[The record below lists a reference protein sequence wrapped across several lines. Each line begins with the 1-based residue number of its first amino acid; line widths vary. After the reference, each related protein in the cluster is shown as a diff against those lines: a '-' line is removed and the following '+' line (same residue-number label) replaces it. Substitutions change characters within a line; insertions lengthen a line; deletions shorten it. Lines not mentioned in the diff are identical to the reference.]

1 MSQED
6 IRDHSWDFPDLVNKE
21 SFDLTLIDER
31 CAQRVDR
38 SFLCFRDVNLQVAA
52 NRPVGRT
59 FAFSGFFQRFVINH
73 DRNDGCKHLCDP
85 ECVPYAIRTH
95 KMGQKICGGH
105 DNDHIAEKGNYKG
118 LRAFSKAFHGTGSGN
133 GYSRNK
139 KAGADDLQCSGASG
153 NGFRGS
159 CEKSHK
165 LSGCQEADNGSKE
178 HDHTAGFQGEPEDFF
193 HTLHL
198 TGTEVITDQRAHS
211 LDDSVGREIQE
222 GLQFVINAKDHHIA
236 VRVSGQHG
244 VQKRDQ
250 KRWQCQV
257 QDRGNTDGI
266 QAQIRYFA
274 CFQGFGRYTYRNRLQ
289 DIKDHIDRNGEHL
302 ADASSQSC
310 APDTQLREKADSPDQ
325 ERVQDDVADTSH
337 KQGEHGYFHPSYSL
351 EKFFEEK
358 ADGNYCGKQENDGRI
373 LQPHPDHGFIL
384 GVHLKEYGHN
394 SDADHSHQDPVDH
407 RQKKSVGCGS
417 VCHFFVACA
426 KVIGNSG
433 VDSDPEANG
442 NGVDHVLDRIDK
454 GQGGHG
460 LLADLCHEEAVHNIV

>member
-59 FAFSGFFQRFVINH
+59 FAVSGFFQRFVINH

-85 ECVPYAIRTH
+85 ECVPHAIRTH

-165 LSGCQEADNGSKE
+165 LSGCQEADNGSK
-178 HDHTAGFQGEPEDFF
+178 
-193 HTLHL
+193 
-198 TGTEVITDQRAHS
+198 
-211 LDDSVGREIQE
+211 
-222 GLQFVINAKDHHIA
+222 
-236 VRVSGQHG
+236 
-244 VQKRDQ
+244 
-250 KRWQCQV
+250 
-257 QDRGNTDGI
+257 
-266 QAQIRYFA
+266 
-274 CFQGFGRYTYRNRLQ
+274 
-289 DIKDHIDRNGEHL
+289 
-302 ADASSQSC
+302 
-310 APDTQLREKADSPDQ
+310 
-325 ERVQDDVADTSH
+325 DV
-337 KQGEHGYFHPSYSL
+337 
-351 EKFFEEK
+351 
-358 ADGNYCGKQENDGRI
+358 GRI
-373 LQPHPDHGFIL
+373 LRTFKI
-384 GVHLKEYGHN
+384 
-394 SDADHSHQDPVDH
+394 
-407 RQKKSVGCGS
+407 KKNVE
-417 VCHFFVACA
+417 VT
-426 KVIGNSG
+426 
-433 VDSDPEANG
+433 DNG
-442 NGVDHVLDRIDK
+442 KDNF
-454 GQGGHG
+454 
-460 LLADLCHEEAVHNIV
+460 

>member
-1 MSQED
+1 
-6 IRDHSWDFPDLVNKE
+6 
-21 SFDLTLIDER
+21 
-31 CAQRVDR
+31 
-38 SFLCFRDVNLQVAA
+38 
-52 NRPVGRT
+52 
-59 FAFSGFFQRFVINH
+59 
-73 DRNDGCKHLCDP
+73 
-85 ECVPYAIRTH
+85 
-95 KMGQKICGGH
+95 MGQKICGGH

-139 KAGADDLQCSGASG
+139 KAGADDLQCSGASD

-198 TGTEVITDQRAHS
+198 AGTEVITDQRAHS

-222 GLQFVINAKDHHIA
+222 GLQFVINAKDYHIA

-266 QAQIRYFA
+266 QAQIRFFA

-394 SDADHSHQDPVDH
+394 SDADHGHQDPVDH

-417 VCHFFVACA
+417 VCHFLSPA
-426 KVIGNSG
+426 
-433 VDSDPEANG
+433 P
-442 NGVDHVLDRIDK
+442 R
-454 GQGGHG
+454 
-460 LLADLCHEEAVHNIV
+460 

>member
-1 MSQED
+1 MIFSALEPATMVSGVVVKSP
-6 IRDHSWDFPDLVNKE
+6 ISCPDARRQITVPKSMITQLD
-21 SFDLTLIDER
+21 S
-31 CAQRVDR
+31 RVSR
-38 SFLCFRDVNLQVAA
+38 
-52 NRPVGRT
+52 
-59 FAFSGFFQRFVINH
+59 
-73 DRNDGCKHLCDP
+73 
-85 ECVPYAIRTH
+85 
-95 KMGQKICGGH
+95 KI
-105 DNDHIAEKGNYKG
+105 
-118 LRAFSKAFHGTGSGN
+118 
-133 GYSRNK
+133 
-139 KAGADDLQCSGASG
+139 
-153 NGFRGS
+153 
-159 CEKSHK
+159 
-165 LSGCQEADNGSKE
+165 
-178 HDHTAGFQGEPEDFF
+178 FF

-198 TGTEVITDQRAHS
+198 AGTEVITDQRAHS

-222 GLQFVINAKDHHIA
+222 GLQFVINAKDYHIA

-266 QAQIRYFA
+266 QAQIRFFA

-373 LQPHPDHGFIL
+373 LQPI
-384 GVHLKEYGHN
+384 
-394 SDADHSHQDPVDH
+394 
-407 RQKKSVGCGS
+407 
-417 VCHFFVACA
+417 
-426 KVIGNSG
+426 
-433 VDSDPEANG
+433 
-442 NGVDHVLDRIDK
+442 RIT
-454 GQGGHG
+454 
-460 LLADLCHEEAVHNIV
+460 VSSWVYI

>member
-1 MSQED
+1 MIFSALEPAAMVSGVVVKSP
-6 IRDHSWDFPDLVNKE
+6 ISCPDARRQITVPKSMITQLD
-21 SFDLTLIDER
+21 S
-31 CAQRVDR
+31 RVSR
-38 SFLCFRDVNLQVAA
+38 
-52 NRPVGRT
+52 
-59 FAFSGFFQRFVINH
+59 
-73 DRNDGCKHLCDP
+73 
-85 ECVPYAIRTH
+85 
-95 KMGQKICGGH
+95 KI
-105 DNDHIAEKGNYKG
+105 
-118 LRAFSKAFHGTGSGN
+118 
-133 GYSRNK
+133 
-139 KAGADDLQCSGASG
+139 
-153 NGFRGS
+153 
-159 CEKSHK
+159 
-165 LSGCQEADNGSKE
+165 
-178 HDHTAGFQGEPEDFF
+178 FF

-222 GLQFVINAKDHHIA
+222 GLQFVINSKDHHIA

-250 KRWQCQV
+250 KRWQCKV

-310 APDTQLREKADSPDQ
+310 APDTQLREKPIPQIRNGSRMMLLIHPTSRASM
-325 ERVQDDVADTSH
+325 DTFIRPTAWKS
-337 KQGEHGYFHPSYSL
+337 FS
-351 EKFFEEK
+351 EEK

-407 RQKKSVGCGS
+407 RQKKIRGLQQCLP
-417 VCHFFVACA
+417 FFCPPA
-426 KVIGNSG
+426 
-433 VDSDPEANG
+433 P
-442 NGVDHVLDRIDK
+442 R
-454 GQGGHG
+454 
-460 LLADLCHEEAVHNIV
+460 